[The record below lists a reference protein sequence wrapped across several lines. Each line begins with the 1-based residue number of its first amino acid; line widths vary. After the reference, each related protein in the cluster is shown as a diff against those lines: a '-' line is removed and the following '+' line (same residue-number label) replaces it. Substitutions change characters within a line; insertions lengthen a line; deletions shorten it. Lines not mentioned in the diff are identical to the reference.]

1 MNKVFCINFFHIPA
15 PWECLFSLLSN
26 GFSVSVGTV
35 ECRLVG
41 SLSIPFK
48 CLATGRSEFNGK
60 SRGGLDLSGF
70 FGNKGGDFL
79 TGGFGLSSLPL
90 GLESGNGGGS
100 DFLVISSAGLDT
112 GFNLTGISV

>member
-1 MNKVFCINFFHIPA
+1 MNMVLLYCYHVPA
-15 PWECLFSLLSN
+15 PCECLFSLLSN
-26 GFSVSVGTV
+26 GLSDGIGTA
-35 ECRLVG
+35 ECLFIG

-48 CLATGRSEFNGK
+48 CLACGRSEFNGK

-70 FGNKGGDFL
+70 FGNEGGDFL
-79 TGGFGLSSLPL
+79 TGGLGLSSLPV

-100 DFLVISSAGLDT
+100 DFLVISSAGLLT